1 MFSRLPVDRCV
12 VASPL
17 ERARRGPYGCFQARS
32 AEKTKE
38 LYEKLLAE
46 NVITSLREGKIRVS
60 PYLYN
65 IEQDIDRLVRVIT
78 A

>member
-1 MFSRLPVDRCV
+1 
-12 VASPL
+12 
-17 ERARRGPYGCFQARS
+17 
-32 AEKTKE
+32 
-38 LYEKLLAE
+38 
-46 NVITSLREGKIRVS
+46 LREGKIRVS